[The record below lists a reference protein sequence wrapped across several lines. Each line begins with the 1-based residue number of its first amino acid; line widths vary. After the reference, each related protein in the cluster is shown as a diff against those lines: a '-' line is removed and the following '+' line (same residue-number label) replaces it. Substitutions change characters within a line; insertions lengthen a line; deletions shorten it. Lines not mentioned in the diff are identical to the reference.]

1 MKLRVCYIILGT
13 ETYYKEVSS
22 PEEAK
27 TIIDAIADFVNF
39 KVDEGIFPEH
49 CSVADLECYDEEDK
63 EWVTWY
69 DEDGFDLREHFEQE
83 DN

>member
-1 MKLRVCYIILGT
+1 MKLRIYYIILGT
-13 ETYYKEVSS
+13 ETYYKEVHT

-27 TIIDAIADFVNF
+27 IMIDAIADFVNF

-49 CSVADLECYDEEDK
+49 CSAAGLEYYDEEEK
-63 EWVTWY
+63 EWFTWY
-69 DEDGFDLREHFEQE
+69 DEDGYDFDEHFDKE